1 MPWATGPAR
10 WIWHDGTVSFFLVFL
25 AVVLVA
31 AVLWVGLGRR
41 SRGAGLPSLLAG
53 GLEDPPANLPPVLLP
68 EHAGPEDVNQL
79 RFSLGLRGYRMD
91 QVDQVLE
98 DLRDQLAA
106 RDRDVAELRSRLAAI
121 EHGKTEQG
129 SDAGPAAPADPERAD
144 PGTAGA
150 AASEARGTAVP
161 GTGGL

>member
-1 MPWATGPAR
+1 M
-10 WIWHDGTVSFFLVFL
+10 SFFLVFL

-31 AVLWVGLGRR
+31 AVLWAGLGRR
-41 SRGAGLPSLLAG
+41 SRGTGLPALLGA

-68 EHAGPEDVNQL
+68 AHAGPEDVDQL

-106 RDRDVAELRSRLAAI
+106 RDREVAELRSRLAAM
-121 EHGKTEQG
+121 ESDVPEQD
-129 SDAGPAAPADPERAD
+129 SDAGPAAPADTAPAD
-144 PGTAGA
+144 PSSSADAGA
-150 AASEARGTAVP
+150 AARGTAVP
-161 GTGGL
+161 GTGGP

>member
-1 MPWATGPAR
+1 MGHGPAG

-31 AVLWVGLGRR
+31 AVLWAGLGRR
-41 SRGAGLPSLLAG
+41 SRGTGLPALLGA

-68 EHAGPEDVNQL
+68 AHAGPEDVDQL

-106 RDRDVAELRSRLAAI
+106 RDREVAELRSRLAAM
-121 EHGKTEQG
+121 ESDVPEQD
-129 SDAGPAAPADPERAD
+129 SDAGPAAPADTAPAD
-144 PGTAGA
+144 PSSSADAGA
-150 AASEARGTAVP
+150 AARGTAVP
-161 GTGGL
+161 GTGGP